1 MARYR
6 GIWRLCYGWCLL
18 FCILPTV
25 EAATRVPVN
34 MPSVQAQ
41 VEGAGAAAIESGAL
55 KVSSAPL
62 GMGSAGFEYIEAATK
77 NVPVR
82 GILGGT
88 TFGLNTI
95 AGGAKSLLKGGVQAL
110 LVGAALDQLL
120 KGVDWVMTDGQ
131 LTKPSGADTPLKQMQ
146 ASISGRLRLIMFL
159 GRALVKP
166 VQYGI
171 VIVGIL
177 TLLFRRLIH
186 PRTAL
191 FMIVMLTHLPTN
203 TTQMVILGMFG
214 RLVVLVVLAP
224 MEAPCLLRLDLA
236 SLILR

>member
-34 MPSVQAQ
+34 LPTVQAQ
-41 VEGAGAAAIESGAL
+41 VEGAGAATLSNGALNVSTAIEG
-55 KVSSAPL
+55 
-62 GMGSAGFEYIEAATK
+62 EYIAAATK

-88 TFGLNTI
+88 SFGLNTI

-131 LTKPSGADTPLKQMQ
+131 LTKPSGADTPVKTNAGQYQWTTKTDNVFGSSPGEACSIWNSNSWHPNFTVQ
-146 ASISGRLRLIMFL
+146 AVNPS
-159 GRALVKP
+159 
-166 VQYGI
+166 
-171 VIVGIL
+171 
-177 TLLFRRLIH
+177 
-186 PRTAL
+186 RTAL

-203 TTQMVILGMFG
+203 TTQMVILG
-214 RLVVLVVLAP
+214 
-224 MEAPCLLRLDLA
+224 CLGDW
-236 SLILR
+236 SYW